1 MFLLKSAWDNI
12 KFHKKRSILSILLI
26 TIASAAILLYRGF
39 VEYSEQGMAIG
50 FIQESGH
57 LQVALKDFWNK
68 KNTADM
74 ILTAHDMN
82 KLKDLFDKTPEIV
95 SSDAVLNFQGIIRTQ
110 NSSSIFCGAGYD
122 EPHSLGAPEGV
133 PVFEGDNSLVLDKA
147 LFNSLGLDLE
157 NNNYVNIMT
166 AIGEKKIETGSFE
179 VSGTIDIGTPQNAAG
194 FLIASR
200 KDILDFFGMEDAAS
214 YIRLYL
220 KNNQDIK
227 KIENKLN
234 SVFKENNLNFEVKNW
249 KTLNPS
255 WQQVSDL
262 FNAQFIVI
270 SGILYVLIFT
280 ALTQSLSASFME
292 RIGEFGTM
300 EAIGL
305 KKSMLISILILEV
318 CILSIAGIIGGI
330 LLSQAGNI
338 ITQIFDIKMNP
349 PGSTSYYL
357 LNFFITAEAVIKTQ
371 IFIFFTALI
380 SVIYPIY
387 TIKKYSSIKLIN
399 YNIS

>member
-57 LQVALKDFWNK
+57 LQVALKDFWNN

-133 PVFEGDNSLVLDKA
+133 PVFEGDNSLVIDKG

-157 NNNYVNIMT
+157 NNNYVNIMS
-166 AIGEKKIETGSFE
+166 AMGEKKIAAGSFE

-305 KKSMLISILILEV
+305 KKSLLISILILEV

-338 ITQIFDIKMNP
+338 ITQMFDIKMNP

-371 IFIFFTALI
+371 FFIFFTALI

>member
-57 LQVALKDFWNK
+57 LQVALKDFWNN

-166 AIGEKKIETGSFE
+166 AMGEKKIAAGSFE
-179 VSGTIDIGTPQNAAG
+179 VSGTIDIGAPQNAAG

-200 KDILDFFGMEDAAS
+200 KDILDFFEMEDAAS

-349 PGSTSYYL
+349 RAQL
-357 LNFFITAEAVIKTQ
+357 LIT
-371 IFIFFTALI
+371 
-380 SVIYPIY
+380 Y
-387 TIKKYSSIKLIN
+387 
-399 YNIS
+399 

>member
-1 MFLLKSAWDNI
+1 MFLIKSAWDNI

-26 TIASAAILLYRGF
+26 AIASAAILLYRGF

-57 LQVALKDFWNK
+57 IQAAVKDFWDK
-68 KNTADM
+68 KNTADL
-74 ILTAHDMN
+74 ILTSNDLN
-82 KLKDLFDKTPEIV
+82 KLKNVFEKIPEIENFD
-95 SSDAVLNFQGIIRTQ
+95 SVLNFQGIIGTE
-110 NSSSIFCGAGYD
+110 NSSSIFWGSGYD
-122 EPHSLGAPEGV
+122 EPHSLGAAEGV
-133 PVFEGDNSLVLDKA
+133 PVFEGDNTLVLGKG
-147 LFNSLGLDLE
+147 LFKSLGLNLE
-157 NNNYVNIMT
+157 NDNYVNIMSSM
-166 AIGEKKIETGSFE
+166 GEEGIAAGSFE
-179 VSGTIDIGTPQNAAG
+179 VSGNIDTGVPQNDAG

-200 KDILDFFGMEDAAS
+200 KDILEFFGMPDTAS

-220 KNNQDIK
+220 KNDK
-227 KIENKLN
+227 DVEKVESKLN
-234 SVFKENNLNFEVKNW
+234 SIFKENNLNFEGRNW

-255 WQQVSDL
+255 WQQISNL
-262 FNAQFIVI
+262 FNVQFTVI
-270 SGILYVLIFT
+270 SGILCVLIFV

-305 KKSMLISILILEV
+305 KKSLLILVLILEV
-318 CILSIAGIIGGI
+318 CILSLAGIIGGI

-338 ITQIFDIKMNP
+338 ITQTFDIKMNP

-357 LNFFITAEAVIKTQ
+357 LNFFITAKAVIKTQ

-387 TIKKYSSIKLIN
+387 TIKKHSSIKLIN

>member
-82 KLKDLFDKTPEIV
+82 KLKGLFDKIPEIV

-157 NNNYVNIMT
+157 NNNYVNIIT
-166 AIGEKKIETGSFE
+166 AMGEKKIAAGSFE
-179 VSGTIDIGTPQNAAG
+179 VSGTIDIGAPQNAAG

-214 YIRLYL
+214 YTRLYL

-300 EAIGL
+300 EAI
-305 KKSMLISILILEV
+305 
-318 CILSIAGIIGGI
+318 SIAGIIGGI

>member
-1 MFLLKSAWDNI
+1 MPPEKIF
-12 KFHKKRSILSILLI
+12 
-26 TIASAAILLYRGF
+26 
-39 VEYSEQGMAIG
+39 
-50 FIQESGH
+50 FI
-57 LQVALKDFWNK
+57 
-68 KNTADM
+68 
-74 ILTAHDMN
+74 
-82 KLKDLFDKTPEIV
+82 
-95 SSDAVLNFQGIIRTQ
+95 
-110 NSSSIFCGAGYD
+110 
-122 EPHSLGAPEGV
+122 
-133 PVFEGDNSLVLDKA
+133 
-147 LFNSLGLDLE
+147 
-157 NNNYVNIMT
+157 
-166 AIGEKKIETGSFE
+166 
-179 VSGTIDIGTPQNAAG
+179 
-194 FLIASR
+194 
-200 KDILDFFGMEDAAS
+200 FFGMENAAS

-220 KNNQDIK
+220 KNNKDIE

-305 KKSMLISILILEV
+305 KKSLLISILILEV
-318 CILSIAGIIGGI
+318 CILSIAGIVGGI

-357 LNFFITAEAVIKTQ
+357 LHFFITAEAVIKTQ
-371 IFIFFTALI
+371 FFIFFTALI

>member
-57 LQVALKDFWNK
+57 LQVALKDFWNN

-74 ILTAHDMN
+74 ILTVHDMN
-82 KLKDLFDKTPEIV
+82 KLKDLFDKIPEIV

-122 EPHSLGAPEGV
+122 EPHSLGVAEGC
-133 PVFEGDNSLVLDKA
+133 PVFEGDNSLVLDKG

-166 AIGEKKIETGSFE
+166 AIGEKKIEAGSFE
-179 VSGTIDIGTPQNAAG
+179 VSGTIDIGTPQNAVG

-200 KDILDFFGMEDAAS
+200 KDILDFFGMENAAS

-220 KNNQDIK
+220 KNNKDIE

-305 KKSMLISILILEV
+305 KKSLLISILILEV
-318 CILSIAGIIGGI
+318 CILSIAGIIGGV

-357 LNFFITAEAVIKTQ
+357 LHFFITAEAVIKTQ
-371 IFIFFTALI
+371 FFIFFTALI